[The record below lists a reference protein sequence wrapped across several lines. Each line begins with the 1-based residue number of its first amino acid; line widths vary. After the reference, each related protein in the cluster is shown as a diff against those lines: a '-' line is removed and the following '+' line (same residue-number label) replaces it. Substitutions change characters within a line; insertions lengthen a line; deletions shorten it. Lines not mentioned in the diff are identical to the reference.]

1 MDIYEEYKKA
11 QDKATFFRNCS
22 YVEKKAL
29 IEKLTEIPGQAEY
42 KDLISRLNEKETDE
56 FISEMMAEKEMINA
70 RNEMLKAENEM
81 LKAENVMLKA
91 EKQYLIAQE
100 QWAKAAE
107 RRYAFIDK
115 RAKEVNRR
123 IKQDVDSNG
132 RPRNSDE
139 LARAAVNMLKEYV
152 DTGYFDYSRELKE
165 YGLIQDEKADVNRE
179 ATNITG
185 TNNKDAPQDME
196 SLEVPQDMEAPKG
209 VSRK

>member
-29 IEKLTEIPGQAEY
+29 IEKLTEISGQAEY

-70 RNEMLKAENEM
+70 RYEMLKAENE
-81 LKAENVMLKA
+81 MLKA

-152 DTGYFDYSRELKE
+152 DTGYFDYSRELQE

>member
-29 IEKLTEIPGQAEY
+29 IEKLTKISGQAEY
-42 KDLISRLNEKETDE
+42 KDLISRLNEKEIDE
-56 FISEMMAEKEMINA
+56 FISEIMAEKEMINA
-70 RNEMLKAENEM
+70 RIEMLKAENE
-81 LKAENVMLKA
+81 MLKA

-100 QWAKAAE
+100 QWVKAAD

-115 RAKEVNRR
+115 RAEEVNRK
-123 IKQDVDSNG
+123 IEQDVDSNG

-139 LARAAVNMLKEYV
+139 LARAAVNMLKEYA
-152 DTGYFDYSRELKE
+152 DTGYFEYYRKLKE
-165 YGLIQDEKADVNRE
+165 YGLIQDEKDDVNRE

-196 SLEVPQDMEAPKG
+196 APKG